1 MTELDRAVQDLPATV
16 SVTIDG
22 NVFAARAG
30 ELIIE
35 AAERAG
41 VFIPRFCYHPRMEP
55 VGVCR
60 MCLVEVSSPRGFS
73 LQPSCYL
80 RVAEGIEVITNSPK
94 ARKAQEGVLEFLLV
108 NHPLDCPV
116 CDKGGECPLQDQ
128 AMAHGPG
135 ETRFIEQKR
144 HWPKPIDIGPLVAL
158 DRERCIQCARCTRF
172 ASEVAGEALIDF
184 AFRGADIEVAPF
196 ELDPFSSYFAGNTVQ
211 ICPVGALTAHPYR
224 FKSRPWDL
232 EQAESTCEGCAVGC
246 RTVAQSS
253 AGALVRYLGV
263 DVESVNRSWMCD
275 KGRYGFEAIHAD
287 NRLTLP
293 MMNRGG
299 ELEASTWHDALFA
312 ASDAVSAALREHGPA
327 SIAFIGGARLTNE
340 DAFAFAKLA
349 KSVIG
354 TDSIDAQLGDG
365 LPAELVLGLPRA
377 TINEA
382 ANARVII
389 ILNQDLKEELPV
401 LFLRLRKS
409 VVHGS
414 STVIDCSPV
423 STSMSKYASN
433 VRYIPG
439 DLARVASLIAGDSN
453 VDALGLDQDQIAS
466 ARNAIVAAGPG
477 DGGEGI
483 VIICGRGDL
492 GESAAVVTSAAAA
505 LHRVYPKARFLSA
518 LRRANVHGALD
529 MGLAPGILPGRV
541 TLEEGGAALA
551 HAWGSIPTERGRDT
565 IGILEAAAEGK
576 IKVLFTLGADV
587 LRDVPDRD
595 LAQRAF
601 EQIPDVIAV
610 ATHHDQTTS
619 AATVVL
625 PVAGEGERSGT
636 VTNIEG
642 RVAPTSQ
649 KIVPPGVAWP
659 AWMVASEVARLIGS
673 ELGFESLGDVSEE
686 ISALA
691 PAYRGVN
698 LGFAN
703 EEARREGV
711 VVPIDPVTVGIRT
724 QLLDPIA
731 TPGISSAEEQGAPI
745 RVGRVASATPA
756 FDADPVSSGRMHD
769 HVRAL
774 GGAALV
780 VAPKADAYTFRLS
793 VRRTLY
799 DQGTLIQ
806 SSSSLAPLSAPFG
819 LRVHPQELARL
830 GVSDGEELVV
840 RTARRALR
848 VNVIA
853 DADLV
858 RQVVVLGAQSEAIG
872 SPGAFDLMDAQDL
885 VVDVRLES
893 I

>member
-1 MTELDRAVQDLPATV
+1 MTELEMSAKETPVTV

-22 NVFAARAG
+22 NVVQARPG

-60 MCLVEVSSPRGFS
+60 MCLVEVSGPRGFS

-80 RVAEGIEVITNSPK
+80 HVAEGQEVITNSPK
-94 ARKAQEGVLEFLLV
+94 ARKAQEGVLELLLV

-144 HWPKPIDIGPLVAL
+144 HWPKPIDIGPLVSL

-184 AFRGADIEVAPF
+184 AFRGSELEVAPF
-196 ELDPFSSYFAGNTVQ
+196 ALEPFSSYFAGNTVQ
-211 ICPVGALTAHPYR
+211 ICPVGALTALPYR

-263 DVESVNRSWMCD
+263 DVDGVNRSWLCD
-275 KGRYGFEAIHAD
+275 KGRYGFEAVHASNRIGLPLLNRD
-287 NRLTLP
+287 N
-293 MMNRGG
+293 N
-299 ELEASTWHDALFA
+299 LEESTWHDALL
-312 ASDAVSAALREHGPA
+312 AVGDSIQEALRDHGPS

-354 TDSIDAQLGDG
+354 TDSVDAQLGDG

-382 ANARVII
+382 VKAKVVIV
-389 ILNQDLKEELPV
+389 LNQDLREELPV
-401 LFLRLRKS
+401 LFLRLRRS
-409 VVHGS
+409 VVEK
-414 STVIDCSPV
+414 STAVIDCSPV
-423 STSMSKYASN
+423 TTSLSKYATS
-433 VRYIPG
+433 VRYVPG
-439 DLARVASLIAGDSN
+439 DLARVVALISGESN
-453 VDALGLDQDQIAS
+453 VDALGLDQDQIEMAK
-466 ARNAIVAAGPG
+466 RTLLAAGLG
-477 DGGEGI
+477 EGGEGLVI
-483 VIICGRGDL
+483 VCGRGDL
-492 GESAAVVTSAAAA
+492 GESASIAASAAAT
-505 LHRVYPKARFLSA
+505 LHRLFPKARFLSA

-529 MGLAPGILPGRV
+529 MGLAPGMLPGRV
-541 TLEEGGAALA
+541 TFEERSDALVR
-551 HAWGSIPTERGRDT
+551 AWGSLPTERGTDA
-565 IGILEAAAEGK
+565 IGTLVAAAQGK

-587 LRDVPDRD
+587 LSDVPDRNLSKRA
-595 LAQRAF
+595 LAKV
-601 EQIPDVIAV
+601 PTVIAI
-610 ATHHDQTTS
+610 ATHHDSTTS

-625 PVAGEGERSGT
+625 PVAGEGERNGT

-642 RVAPTSQ
+642 RVAPTTQ
-649 KIVPPGVAWP
+649 KIVPPGVSWP
-659 AWMVASEVARLIGS
+659 AWMVASEIARRIGS
-673 ELGFESLGDVSEE
+673 DLGFESLFEISEE
-686 ISALA
+686 IAALA
-691 PAYRGVN
+691 PAYHGVN
-698 LGFAN
+698 LGLAN
-703 EEARREGV
+703 SDARREGV
-711 VVPIDPVTVGIRT
+711 VVPVGSVAIDIRSRP
-724 QLLDPIA
+724 LDPIA
-731 TPGISSAEEQGAPI
+731 TPGISSVEEQGAPI
-745 RVGRVASATPA
+745 RLGKTARATLVG
-756 FDADPVSSGRMHD
+756 DAGLESPGGLQRLVNT
-769 HVRAL
+769 L
-774 GGAALV
+774 GAAPLV
-780 VAPKADAYTFRLS
+780 VAPKADSYTYRLS
-793 VRRTLY
+793 IRRTLY
-799 DQGTLIQ
+799 DQGTLVQ
-806 SSSSLAPLSAPFG
+806 SSSSLAPLRAPFG

-830 GVSDGEELVV
+830 GVKDGGELMI
-840 RTARRALR
+840 RTSRLALR
-848 VNVIA
+848 INVIA
-853 DADLV
+853 DADLA
-858 RQVVVLGAQSEAIG
+858 RQVVVLGARAEEAG
-872 SPGAFDLMDAQDL
+872 TFGAFDLIDAQEL